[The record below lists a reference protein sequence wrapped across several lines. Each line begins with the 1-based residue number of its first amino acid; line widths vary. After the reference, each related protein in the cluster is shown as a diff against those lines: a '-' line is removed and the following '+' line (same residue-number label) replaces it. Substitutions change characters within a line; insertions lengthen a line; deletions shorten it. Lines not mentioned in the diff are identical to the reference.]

1 MNIISA
7 YPWVCGSVCRDWG
20 HMLCASL
27 ILSIILCWNF
37 SPKMSQG
44 SEGPFCSWPLSAGIR
59 IHVFLFLLLP
69 HMGGSRASL
78 PRRPASSVSLCFLRI
93 SFLAFTPAS
102 LYLVSLPSSCR
113 LLILDLFNLVFLAL
127 GYFLSFCVSLAI

>member
-7 YPWVCGSVCRDWG
+7 YPWVYGSVCQDWG

-27 ILSIILCWNF
+27 ILSKILCWNF
-37 SPKMSQG
+37 H
-44 SEGPFCSWPLSAGIR
+44 ECLSAAGPSLEELGSTCFSFSSFP
-59 IHVFLFLLLP
+59 VWEGAGLPFPSGQPLPSLFAFS
-69 HMGGSRASL
+69 GSPSL
-78 PRRPASSVSLCFLRI
+78 RHPCFPLSSVSLPR
-93 SFLAFTPAS
+93 
-102 LYLVSLPSSCR
+102 SCL